1 MNMSA
6 HFNPLSH
13 PILFSSPRRLS
24 PYSGW
29 HQHIPFGM
37 FVLSLLSPKTLVEL
51 GTFSGDSYCAF
62 CQAVQELKLSTR
74 CYAIDAWEGD
84 PDTGYYGPDVFESLK
99 EHHNPLYGSFSRL
112 VKSTFDEALKGF
124 SDGTIDLLHIDG
136 YHAYDAAKHDF
147 ESWLPKMSEQ
157 GVVLLHDV
165 NVREGDF
172 GVWKLWEE
180 ISRDYPHFEFVHGH
194 GLGVLA
200 VGRKQPESFQAFL
213 DEVSHDGL
221 IIKNFFFQL
230 GLRLSLKGEHLTQLS
245 AEREEFRRE
254 SQRLEDTIRTQE
266 QAARHEE
273 IAKLS
278 EERQKV
284 IGQKDGEIAR
294 LTEERERAVAQKD
307 EQIVKLIEELEPLRQ
322 EHGRLLQ
329 HLAALENSLAWR
341 LNLKCR
347 NVRDGLFPNGTRRR
361 GLFDRVKD
369 SFKVLIR

>member
-1 MNMSA
+1 MSA

-37 FVLSLLSPKTLVEL
+37 FLVGLLKPKTLVEL

-62 CQAVQELKLSTR
+62 CQAVQELELSTR
-74 CYAIDAWEGD
+74 CYAIDTWEGD
-84 PDTGYYGPDVFESLK
+84 PDTGYYGPEVFESLK
-99 EHHNPLYGSFSRL
+99 EHHDSLYGSFSRL
-112 VKSTFDEALKGF
+112 IKSTFDEALKGF

-136 YHAYDAAKHDF
+136 YHVYNVARHDF
-147 ESWLPKMSEQ
+147 ESWLPKMSDR
-157 GVVLLHDV
+157 GIVLLHDV

-180 ISRDYPHFEFVHGH
+180 ISRDYPYFEFVHGH

-200 VGRKQPESFQAFL
+200 VGRKQPEPFHAFL
-213 DEVSHDGL
+213 EATSQDGL
-221 IIKNFFFQL
+221 LIRNFFFQL
-230 GLRLSLKGEHLTQLS
+230 GLRLSLKGEHLAQLS

-266 QAARHEE
+266 RE
-273 IAKLS
+273 
-278 EERQKV
+278 V
-284 IGQKDGEIAR
+284 
-294 LTEERERAVAQKD
+294 RERAIAQLDKEIGELKEERHKALKLKD
-307 EQIVKLIEELEPLRQ
+307 EQIGRLTTILEDLRQ
-322 EHGRLLQ
+322 EEAQLRQ
-329 HLAALENSLAWR
+329 HVGELENSLAWR

-347 NVRDGLFPNGTRRR
+347 KVRDTLFREGTKRRA
-361 GLFDRVKD
+361 LFDRVKD
-369 SFKVLIR
+369 SFKVLVR